1 MNWTGILELCVAS
14 ILVNNIVL
22 TRLIG
27 VCPLCGTH
35 KKLSDA
41 LGMGLS
47 AIVVMGVASTLA
59 WVINRHLLLPLNV
72 EYLQTFVFILV
83 IMSLALIGD
92 MALMKLA
99 PGVYER
105 AGKYLPALASNCAVI
120 AVALVSAQANPVTH
134 KPFSLVEAFVN
145 GIATGAGFTLALVL
159 MSSLQE
165 RLEFADI
172 PRPLKGLPAA
182 FLGAGLL
189 SLAFLGFSGL
199 HLLPGF
205 GG

>member
-1 MNWTGILELCVAS
+1 MNWTGILELSVAS

-22 TRLIG
+22 ARLIG
-27 VCPLCGTH
+27 VCPLCGMRR
-35 KKLSDA
+35 KLSAA
-41 LGMGLS
+41 LGMGTS
-47 AIVVMGVASTLA
+47 ATVVMGVASALS
-59 WVINRHLLLPLNV
+59 WLINQSILLPMAAT
-72 EYLQTFVFILV
+72 YLQTFVFILV
-83 IMSLALIGD
+83 IMSLALIAD
-92 MALMKLA
+92 MALMKLV
-99 PGVYER
+99 PNVYKW

-120 AVALVSAQANPVTH
+120 AVALVSVQANPLTH

-145 GIATGAGFTLALVL
+145 GIATGAGFALALVL

-165 RLEFADI
+165 RLDFADI
-172 PRPLKGLPAA
+172 PRPLRGLPAA

-199 HLLPGF
+199 HLFRGF